1 MRKAFG
7 LFAAGV
13 ASVSVFGA
21 IAVYG
26 QQGSTANPGA
36 SASPGVLYPCPLT
49 SSSPGATASPG
60 ATESPGMAG
69 MASPG
74 VEASPSATPS
84 ASASPGAIH
93 QCLTIAIPQG
103 AVGMGPAAYGTN
115 PEVIPPGTT
124 VTWINNDTVS
134 HTVTAD
140 DASFDSGTLQ
150 PGQSYSRTF
159 LGIAIGSNV
168 PYHCAIHGAA
178 SMSGSV
184 LIQGEPGSTP
194 SPAATAS
201 PSVTPSASPSS
212 QAGIAGG
219 SVPVSN
225 GGGVYN
231 QQSVGGGSAGTTSS
245 SSGY

>member
-1 MRKAFG
+1 MKKAFG

-26 QQGSTANPGA
+26 QQGASGSNPGA
-36 SASPGVLYPCPLT
+36 SASPGVLYPCPLV
-49 SSSPGATASPG
+49 TASPG
-60 ATESPGMAG
+60 ATESPGMEG

-74 VEASPSATPS
+74 ATPT

-93 QCLTIAIPQG
+93 QCITISIPQG
-103 AVGMGPAAYGTN
+103 AIGMGPAAYGTN
-115 PEVIPPGTT
+115 PQMIPPGTT
-124 VTWINNDTVS
+124 VTWVNNDTAP

-140 DASFDSGTLQ
+140 DGSFDSGTIQ

-159 LGIAIGSNV
+159 LGIATGSTVN
-168 PYHCAIHGAA
+168 YHCAIHGAA
-178 SMSGSV
+178 SMSGAL

-194 SPAATAS
+194 QPVASATAS
-201 PSVTPSASPSS
+201 PGATPSASPSS
-212 QAGIAGG
+212 QAGIAGT
-219 SVPVSN
+219 VPIST

-231 QQSVGGGSAGTTSS
+231 QQSTGGGAAGTAGGTATSG
-245 SSGY
+245 SGY